1 MLKKAG
7 FVAATAAGL
16 TMLGGTAFAA
26 EQEAPAPAPYGD
38 QITFA
43 DAYHTFIAGG
53 GALGYGA
60 ASLVA
65 GAYTG
70 IALTPDMVMENMHS

>member
-7 FVAATAAGL
+7 FVASAAIGISMLAAPFASADTAD
-16 TMLGGTAFAA
+16 FPD
-26 EQEAPAPAPYGD
+26 QPSFGD
-38 QITFA
+38 AVELFT
-43 DAYHTFIAGG
+43 DGG

-60 ASLVA
+60 AALVA

-70 IALTPDMVMENMHS
+70 IFLTPDLVSESLSDGI

>member
-7 FVAATAAGL
+7 FVASAAIGMSLLAAPFASADTAD
-16 TMLGGTAFAA
+16 FPDQP
-26 EQEAPAPAPYGD
+26 EFGD
-38 QITFA
+38 AVELFT
-43 DAYHTFIAGG
+43 DGG

-60 ASLVA
+60 AALVA

-70 IALTPDMVMENMHS
+70 IGLTPDLVLESLSDGI